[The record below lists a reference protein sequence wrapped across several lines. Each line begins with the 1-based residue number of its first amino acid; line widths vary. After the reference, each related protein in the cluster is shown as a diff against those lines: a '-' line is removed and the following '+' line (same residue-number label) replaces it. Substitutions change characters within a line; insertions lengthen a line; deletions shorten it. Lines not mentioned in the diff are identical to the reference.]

1 MMGSEVEDDD
11 CSNDKLPA
19 NPELLWDLLLQ
30 LYAYKAMGHNGI
42 HPRVLKLL
50 ADVIAR
56 SQSLVNGLSNLEKSQ

>member
-1 MMGSEVEDDD
+1 MGSEVEDDD

-30 LYAYKAMGHNGI
+30 LYAYKSMGHNGI